1 MLITTLTITAIF
13 AYLGASA
20 VLWFAL
26 RRGPAPGRWKL
37 AALSLGLIG
46 LGAHGGFLWHQLA
59 TPAGIDL
66 GFFNAASLVALAV
79 TALFALGSLRKPIE
93 SLGLLIL
100 PIAALTVALAVA
112 SPSHGTLLPTSS
124 RILVIHIVVSLLA
137 YSLLSIAVV
146 QSLVLSLQER
156 HLHEKQPGLL
166 LRALPPLQTME
177 TLLFQMIGLGFTL
190 LTLTVVSGIFF
201 SEAIFGQPLK
211 LTHHIVLSL
220 IAWVVFGILLFGRLR
235 FGWRG
240 RYAVRWAVGGFT
252 VLALAYFGSKFILEY
267 VVAGG

>member
-1 MLITTLTITAIF
+1 MLIATLTVIPIL
-13 AYLGASA
+13 AYLAASA
-20 VLWFAL
+20 VLWYAM
-26 RRGPAPGRWKL
+26 RRGPAGRGWKL
-37 AALSLGLIG
+37 AALALVVVG
-46 LGAHGGFLWHQLA
+46 LGTHGGFLWHHLA

-100 PIAALTVALAVA
+100 PIAALTVGLAA
-112 SPSHGTLLPTSS
+112 AWPSPSALLPTTS
-124 RILVIHIVVSLLA
+124 RVLVVHIVVSLLA

-146 QSLVLSLQER
+146 QSLVLSVQER

-177 TLLFQMIGLGFTL
+177 ALLFQMIGLGFTL

-201 SEAIFGQPLK
+201 SEAVFGQPLK
-211 LTHHIVLSL
+211 LNHHIVLSL

>member
-1 MLITTLTITAIF
+1 MQIAAFTVIAIL
-13 AYLGASA
+13 AYLAASA
-20 VLWFAL
+20 LLWHTL
-26 RRGPAPGRWKL
+26 RRGPATRNWKL
-37 AALSLGLIG
+37 AALALTLFGLV
-46 LGAHGGFLWHQLA
+46 AHGGFLMLRA
-59 TPAGIDL
+59 TTPGGIDL

-100 PIAALTVALAVA
+100 PIAALTVALAA
-112 SPSHGTLLPTSS
+112 GSSSHSALLPTSS
-124 RILVIHIVVSLLA
+124 RILVVHIVVSLLA

-177 TLLFQMIGLGFTL
+177 ALLFQMIGLGFTL

-201 SEAIFGQPLK
+201 SEAVFGQPLK
-211 LTHHIVLSL
+211 FNHHIVLSL
-220 IAWVVFGILLFGRLR
+220 IAWIVFGILLFGRLR

-240 RYAVRWAVGGFT
+240 RYAVRWALGGFT

-267 VVAGG
+267 VVARG